1 MFSNSNKSVSFE
13 FCTQRILKKHE
24 YNSPCQ
30 VPGIQP
36 KTPCHREQTM
46 SFNPRRISSHTFP
59 SGLLFST
66 QISSVEGREGG
77 AGAGGEA
84 VGGIPGG
91 KIMPGGGGMDPPGG
105 GINGGLL
112 K

>member
-1 MFSNSNKSVSFE
+1 MRS
-13 FCTQRILKKHE
+13 
-24 YNSPCQ
+24 Y
-30 VPGIQP
+30 
-36 KTPCHREQTM
+36 
-46 SFNPRRISSHTFP
+46 TFP

-66 QISSVEGREGG
+66 QISSVEGMEG
-77 AGAGGEA
+77 AGAGAGEA

>member
-1 MFSNSNKSVSFE
+1 
-13 FCTQRILKKHE
+13 
-24 YNSPCQ
+24 
-30 VPGIQP
+30 
-36 KTPCHREQTM
+36 M
-46 SFNPRRISSHTFP
+46 SFSPLRMRSYTFP
-59 SGLLFST
+59 SELLFST
-66 QISSVEGREGG
+66 QISSVDGREGG
-77 AGAGGEA
+77 AEVGAGEA

>member
-1 MFSNSNKSVSFE
+1 MSEQIFALLNKNSHLKTFRTRNSKIT
-13 FCTQRILKKHE
+13 TQATL
-24 YNSPCQ
+24 PL
-30 VPGIQP
+30 GINTFFF
-36 KTPCHREQTM
+36 TPLRM
-46 SFNPRRISSHTFP
+46 RSYTFP

-66 QISSVEGREGG
+66 QISSVEGMEG
-77 AGAGGEA
+77 AGAGEA

>member
-1 MFSNSNKSVSFE
+1 MRS
-13 FCTQRILKKHE
+13 
-24 YNSPCQ
+24 Y
-30 VPGIQP
+30 
-36 KTPCHREQTM
+36 
-46 SFNPRRISSHTFP
+46 TFP

-66 QISSVEGREGG
+66 QISSVEGMEG
-77 AGAGGEA
+77 AGAGAGAGEA

>member
-1 MFSNSNKSVSFE
+1 MYFNP
-13 FCTQRILKKHE
+13 QRI
-24 YNSPCQ
+24 
-30 VPGIQP
+30 
-36 KTPCHREQTM
+36 R
-46 SFNPRRISSHTFP
+46 SHTFP

-66 QISSVEGREGG
+66 QITSVEGREGG
-77 AGAGGEA
+77 AGEA

-112 K
+112 KWK